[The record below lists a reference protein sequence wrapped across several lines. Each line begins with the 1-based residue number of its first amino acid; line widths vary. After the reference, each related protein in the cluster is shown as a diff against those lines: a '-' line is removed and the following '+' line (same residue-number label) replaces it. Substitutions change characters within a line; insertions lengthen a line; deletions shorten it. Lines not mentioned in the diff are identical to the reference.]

1 MLGLPRLCTSSLG
14 GLLRGGSCSME
25 TCGGRRVCALGWGLG
40 TCKSGSGGPV
50 CWPPLKSR
58 GVTGHVLCL
67 KGHPGAG
74 CRG

>member
-1 MLGLPRLCTSSLG
+1 
-14 GLLRGGSCSME
+14 ME

-58 GVTGHVLCL
+58 VTFS
-67 KGHPGAG
+67 A
-74 CRG
+74 